1 MRIIQFIAVVST
13 GIAVLAVGQQALA
26 QDNAY
31 SSEGPVAAETPNVAA
46 EARQMLEEMSS
57 YRVR

>member
-1 MRIIQFIAVVST
+1 MRIIQFIVVVST
-13 GIAVLAVGQQALA
+13 GIAVLAVGQQALS
-26 QDNAY
+26 QDNAS